1 MNREELEKYI
11 CEQYGIEADHPFPN
25 DADSAVFRHPENKK
39 WFALFMCVKRKSL
52 ALAGE
57 GEAEI
62 VNLKLP
68 TLMLDS
74 LLGESG
80 FLPAYH
86 MNKLHWITA
95 LLGDRSEDADDQSL
109 LAALDMSYDLTAQ
122 KRRRRE

>member
-1 MNREELEKYI
+1 
-11 CEQYGIEADHPFPN
+11 
-25 DADSAVFRHPENKK
+25 
-39 WFALFMCVKRKSL
+39 MCVKRKSL
-52 ALAGE
+52 ALVGE